1 MFQKID
7 IMIGGT
13 PVGCITFDKSPD
25 RLIANRTATGFN
37 LGIPAIVELEYTNKS
52 KPCPML
58 SNLCGTI
65 SVDMESGA
73 EMELGIIKDDWWYI
87 GGKSESAKLV
97 WSGLVYALTKYEI
110 IRDGKSPVLKIKFH
124 GEACWLLPNIDK
136 TCLIRSGPYNFSDKV
151 QITYPKE
158 VWIKMLRGLQVAEN
172 ILVEIPLPNSPPTP
186 WDVVWKALMEAR
198 DAFEQGGTTGW
209 KTCGAA
215 VRRALEKWVQIEDKE
230 PGWKPPDK
238 EERENRTKRQR
249 LDILRWHLLQLAHL
263 AVHSSADEWSRDDA
277 LLMLKMD
284 WDFRTS
290 SEESNLVK

>member
-1 MFQKID
+1 MSQVD
-7 IMIGGT
+7 INIGGT

-37 LGIPAIVELEYTNKS
+37 LSIPAIVELEYTNKS
-52 KPCPML
+52 NPCPML

-65 SVDMESGA
+65 SVDIASGA
-73 EMELGIIKDDWWYI
+73 EMEMELGIVKDDWWYT

-97 WSGLVYALTKYEI
+97 WSGLISALTKYEI

-172 ILVEIPLPNSPPTP
+172 ILVEIPLTGEPPSP
-186 WDVVWKALMEAR
+186 WDEIWKALVEAR
-198 DAFEQGGTTGW
+198 NAFEQGGTTGW
-209 KTCGAA
+209 KACGTA
-215 VRRALEKWVQIEDKE
+215 VRLALEKWQGIEKE
-230 PGWKPPDK
+230 DMGSGWKSPSPQ
-238 EERENRTKRQR
+238 ERESRSKKQR
-249 LDILRWHLLQLAHL
+249 LDNLRWHLFQCSHL
-263 AVHSSADEWSRDDA
+263 APHSGADEWSRDDA
-277 LLMLKMD
+277 LLMLSTLSALLAERKP
-284 WDFRTS
+284 
-290 SEESNLVK
+290 